1 MRLVSTSEEDSST
14 PQGATYTPRQ
24 SAHNM
29 SNHGDDNKVR
39 FYFMG
44 EEYFNLLC
52 DMAKPRNLITNTE
65 MVQRSADKQEELDAA
80 VVHLGTRIE
89 LDLSAIR
96 VNLDHHFRQM
106 PRSTHWSSTPYTDVN
121 NCEPLECGADGPV
134 IHDLNLIERSRKEK
148 VGRSPEAQYALRI
161 GYQEAFGHVCALWI
175 IASPAALFFGSYASH
190 AK

>member
-1 MRLVSTSEEDSST
+1 
-14 PQGATYTPRQ
+14 
-24 SAHNM
+24 M
-29 SNHGDDNKVR
+29 SNHGDDSKVR

-44 EEYFNLLC
+44 EEYFNLLRN
-52 DMAKPRNLITNTE
+52 MGKPRNLITNTE
-65 MVQRSADKQEELDAA
+65 MVQYSADEQEELDAA
-80 VVHLGTRIE
+80 FVHLGTRIE
-89 LDLSAIR
+89 LDLSAIHI
-96 VNLDHHFRQM
+96 NLDHHFRQM
-106 PRSTHWSSTPYTDVN
+106 PRSIRWSSTPYTDVN
-121 NCEPLECGADGPV
+121 NREPLERGADGPV

>member
-96 VNLDHHFRQM
+96 VNLDHHFRQV

-148 VGRSPEAQYALRI
+148 VGRSPEAQYTFREGRLDGVIDACML
-161 GYQEAFGHVCALWI
+161 
-175 IASPAALFFGSYASH
+175 
-190 AK
+190 